1 MSEPSNNQPVTPE
14 KMPGLLL
21 QRSIGSPFVLYP
33 TATAGIGAVAG
44 ALFGFTLIPGAL
56 LIGGLAIAAG
66 GFLTEFGFRRDTN
79 VKAIILAATRK
90 MEFERAQII
99 AVLNNEIDDTSLPS
113 ARSQLDDFK
122 RKFETFVDVLDDRF
136 NPGELTFIRY
146 MSVAEQVYLSGLDN
160 LRNAVISSKAIQ
172 TTDVGVLQSRL
183 EKLGSSSNDD
193 IERAALSERLR
204 GYEETKKSIT
214 DLIVINEKALTVLDS
229 VTQKLA
235 RTQVSKGMADSDTES
250 AMQELGRMGEMLAR
264 YAQS

>member
-1 MSEPSNNQPVTPE
+1 
-14 KMPGLLL
+14 
-21 QRSIGSPFVLYP
+21 
-33 TATAGIGAVAG
+33 
-44 ALFGFTLIPGAL
+44 
-56 LIGGLAIAAG
+56 
-66 GFLTEFGFRRDTN
+66 
-79 VKAIILAATRK
+79 
-90 MEFERAQII
+90 MEAEREHII
-99 AVLNNEIDDTSLPS
+99 AVLHDEIDEKSIPS

-172 TTDVGVLQSRL
+172 TTDVNVLKDRL
-183 EKLGSSSNDD
+183 EKLGSSTNDE

-204 GYEETKKSIT
+204 GFEETAKNIT
-214 DLIVINEKALTVLDS
+214 DLIVVNEKALTVLDS

-235 RTQVSKGMADSDTES
+235 RTQVSKGMADGDTES

>member
-1 MSEPSNNQPVTPE
+1 MSKPSIHQSVTPE
-14 KMPGLLL
+14 KIPGLLL
-21 QRSIGSPFVLYP
+21 QRSVGSPFVLYP
-33 TATAGIGAVAG
+33 TVTAGLGAVAG
-44 ALFGFTLIPGAL
+44 ALFGFTIIPGAL
-56 LIGGLAIAAG
+56 LIGGLVVAAG
-66 GFLTEFGFRRDTN
+66 GFFAEFGLRRDTN
-79 VKAIILAATRK
+79 VKEIILAATRQ
-90 MEFERAQII
+90 MEAEREHII
-99 AVLNNEIDDTSLPS
+99 AVLHDEIDEKSIPS

-172 TTDVGVLQSRL
+172 TTDVKVLKDRL
-183 EKLGSSSNDD
+183 GKLGSSTNDE

-204 GYEETKKSIT
+204 GFEETAKNIT
-214 DLIVINEKALTVLDS
+214 DLIVVNEKALTVLDS

-235 RTQVSKGMADSDTES
+235 RTQVSKGMADGDTES

-264 YAQS
+264 YAQL

>member
-1 MSEPSNNQPVTPE
+1 MSKSSNNQPVTPE
-14 KMPGLLL
+14 KIPGLLL

-33 TATAGIGAVAG
+33 TVTAGLGAVAG
-44 ALFGFTLIPGAL
+44 VLFGFTMIPGAL
-56 LIGGLAIAAG
+56 VVGGLVIAAG
-66 GFLTEFGFRRDTN
+66 GFFAEFGFRRDTN
-79 VKAIILAATRK
+79 VKEIILAVTRQ
-90 MEFERAQII
+90 METEREQII
-99 AVLNNEIDDTSLPS
+99 AILHSEIDEKTLPS
-113 ARSQLDDFK
+113 ARSQLADFK
-122 RKFETFVDVLDDRF
+122 NKFETFVDVLDDRF

-172 TTDVGVLQSRL
+172 STDKNVLTSRL
-183 EKLGSSSNDD
+183 EKLGASTNDE

-204 GYEETKKSIT
+204 GFEETAKNIT

-235 RTQVSKGMADSDTES
+235 RTQVSKGMADGDTES